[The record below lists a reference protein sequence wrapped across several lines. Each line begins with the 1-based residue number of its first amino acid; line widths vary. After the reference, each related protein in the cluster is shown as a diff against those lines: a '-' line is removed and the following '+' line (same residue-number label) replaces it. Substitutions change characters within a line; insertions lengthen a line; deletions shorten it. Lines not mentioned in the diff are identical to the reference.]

1 MKSGLQAFSFNG
13 EPQAQAKPGN
23 DACGLPL
30 NDQNDS
36 HRAGLCQPP
45 DFRQTQHQGTHVPPL
60 AETTPEAHDLMEFAR
75 GLKSIGVVLC
85 SL

>member
-45 DFRQTQHQGTHVPPL
+45 DFRQTQHQGTHVPRSPKQPRKPTIL
-60 AETTPEAHDLMEFAR
+60 WNSPED
-75 GLKSIGVVLC
+75 
-85 SL
+85 